1 MSVRLGTG
9 VQMSPIEPERPFVGR
24 CISSMFEGM
33 TNLLKNAFK
42 LAQRLPDTDQDAL
55 AALIIDEMAS
65 DRRWQEAFDGS
76 ADALDRLAD
85 EALAEYRAGETL
97 PLDPDKM

>member
-1 MSVRLGTG
+1 MRLGMG

-24 CISSMFEGM
+24 CISSMVAGM
-33 TNLLKNAFK
+33 TNLLDKAFK
-42 LAQRLPDTDQDAL
+42 FAQCLPDTDQDAL
-55 AALIIDEMAS
+55 AAVIIDEMAS
-65 DRRWQEAFDGS
+65 DRRWQEAFDGP

>member
-1 MSVRLGTG
+1 MLR
-9 VQMSPIEPERPFVGR
+9 
-24 CISSMFEGM
+24 M
-33 TNLLKNAFK
+33 TNLLQRAFE
-42 LAQRLPDTDQDAL
+42 LARELPEKEQDAL
-55 AALIIDEMAS
+55 AALIIDEMES

-76 ADALDRLAD
+76 ADALDRLAE